1 MPYAKL
7 RGSHTGPIILLSLSI
22 SSPNCC
28 ICFTLKTAKMAD
40 ADLSMRDD
48 LEKSAGRHGDKSS
61 SDSSPIRYDKE
72 AQIRRGSITPHHE
85 GFFSAFTLESFK
97 RNPNAR
103 VVTEAT
109 DNEGRPLPDQPP
121 AEPALAMKLKPRHL
135 QMIAIGGSIGKILT
149 PEPQRML
156 LLRWDCRYWSLRW
169 FRICARPGRPGISC
183 SSLWIDRYYAVLH
196 RSRSGRACSSVPH
209 CRCFLRLL

>member
-1 MPYAKL
+1 M
-7 RGSHTGPIILLSLSI
+7 T
-22 SSPNCC
+22 
-28 ICFTLKTAKMAD
+28 D

-48 LEKSAGRHGDKSS
+48 VEKYAVKDGSS
-61 SDSSPIRYDKE
+61 ESSPDRYEDRYGKE
-72 AQIRRGSITPHHE
+72 AQMRRGSVTAHHE

-135 QMIAIGGSIGKILT
+135 QMIAIGGSIGKTLDI
-149 PEPQRML
+149 
-156 LLRWDCRYWSLRW
+156 
-169 FRICARPGRPGISC
+169 GRP
-183 SSLWIDRYYAVLH
+183 SLH
-196 RSRSGRACSSVPH
+196 N
-209 CRCFLRLL
+209 